1 MKTFDALH
9 VDSESLIVGQQVTA
23 EHVPLGRL
31 SVVQPH
37 IGKIKGLLVEI
48 DSHLH
53 GLIFANAGF
62 NAVILEFL
70 AYLCDS
76 P

>member
-23 EHVPLGRL
+23 EHVPLGRF

-48 DSHLH
+48 DSHPPVF
-53 GLIFANAGF
+53 ISANERF
-62 NAVILEFL
+62 NAVIFEFL